1 MLRTRRCKVAK
12 WGDVP
17 ALPWARQKGVVA
29 TVLGRMLSRRIH
41 FGRTT
46 AGVLLCLLFASPV
59 GAAQPGTSHPLVGRP
74 SPELLQHVIG
84 PGPGNFRLSEHR
96 GEVVVLGF
104 WTSWCGTCADYL
116 ERLARLDGT
125 YRAAGLIVAG
135 VSLDDE
141 PARALSALKN
151 AGVKFPNGVDA
162 AKVLGRR
169 FAVEDVPLTL
179 LIDRDGIVRFAHGP
193 LDGPTDASMLAEIRQ
208 LLDE

>member
-1 MLRTRRCKVAK
+1 MRSR
-12 WGDVP
+12 GF
-17 ALPWARQKGVVA
+17 G
-29 TVLGRMLSRRIH
+29 LGRS
-41 FGRTT
+41 T
-46 AGVLLCLLFASPV
+46 AGALLAVVLAAASVAAAP
-59 GAAQPGTSHPLVGRP
+59 GAPYPLIGRP
-74 SPELLQHVIG
+74 SPELLQHAVG
-84 PGPGNFRLSEHR
+84 SGASNFRLSEHR

-135 VSLDDE
+135 VSLDDD
-141 PARALSALKN
+141 PARALSALKS
-151 AGVKFPNGVDA
+151 AGVKFPNGVDV
-162 AKVLGRR
+162 AKLLGRR

-193 LDGPTDASMLAEIRQ
+193 LDGPTDASMLTEIRQ